1 MVFLNRA
8 SEVPVPQ
15 FREVSGIVRHP
26 ADKKRNRTSPLPV
39 GCHGTGRHANNP
51 WLQELP
57 DPVTKAVWEN
67 YAAISPR
74 FALENGLE
82 DYDVIEIRK
91 KVSLP
96 VLIQPGQAYGTISIA
111 LGYGRKNTG
120 KVADGC
126 GCECFSTGHC
136 GFREYPV

>member
-1 MVFLNRA
+1 MV
-8 SEVPVPQ
+8 
-15 FREVSGIVRHP
+15 
-26 ADKKRNRTSPLPV
+26 
-39 GCHGTGRHANNP
+39 TGRHANNP

-67 YAAISPR
+67 YAAVSPR

-82 DYDVIEIRK
+82 DYDVIEINK

-96 VLIQPGQAYGTISIA
+96 VLIQPGQAYKTISIA

-120 KVADGC
+120 KVADN
-126 GCECFSTGHC
+126 TGVSVFPLTTMASGNFQYSGTACHFC
-136 GFREYPV
+136 KNRSKTHGGPKPDIQCNGWQAYCT